1 MMHLLPALIDLAT
14 KPAPKASSSSSSL
27 FLLVLV
33 GGFALFYFL
42 VMRPRTQRQRKAQQ
56 AKKEF
61 ALDDEVVSI
70 GGIVGKVVGYDD
82 EEVDVEVAP
91 GTNLT
96 FLKRAVNLRNPPEP
110 QQPASPFSK
119 RSRQAA
125 GKDDKKPD
133 DKKEEDS
140 DDAEF
145 GGSDAPNDRGDASGG
160 ASEVT

>member
-1 MMHLLPALIDLAT
+1 MAK
-14 KPAPKASSSSSSL
+14 KPAPSSSSSSL
-27 FLLVLV
+27 FLLILV

-42 VMRPRTQRQRKAQQ
+42 VMRPRNQRQRKAQ
-56 AKKEF
+56 AARKEF
-61 ALDDEVVSI
+61 ALNDEVVSI

-110 QQPASPFSK
+110 EQPASPFSK

-125 GKDDKKPD
+125 AKGDASSAADKDKA
-133 DKKEEDS
+133 DS

-145 GGSDAPNDRGDASGG
+145 GGSEAPDDRGDSSGG
-160 ASEVT
+160 ATEAS